1 MTCTPW
7 HFLVVAVSG
16 WMNRQQQ
23 QVIEY
28 LREENRIVR
37 GKLGRKRIILNESQ
51 KLRLATAAMKLGE
64 DLLQQWARCSAPPR
78 SCAGNASGG
87 GWIAAVS

>member
-1 MTCTPW
+1 MTLNPW
-7 HFLVVAVSG
+7 TFTVVAISG
-16 WMNRQQQ
+16 WMNWEQR
-23 QVIEY
+23 QVIDS
-28 LREENRIVR
+28 LREENRILR

-51 KLRLATAAMKLGE
+51 KLRLATAALKLGE
-64 DLLQQWARCSAPPR
+64 DLLQQSARCSAPPR